1 MLSTCPSS
9 TIHQKCSLYKEG
21 TGRGRTEAWHFP
33 CTSLSLCYKN
43 VGKSFSLF
51 FLFFMCKMTATSA
64 VTDTIQRTA
73 HTHTHSVQV
82 CVCVY
87 KLLSNCCEGI
97 SRRWILCCANFL
109 LGYLIEFTTRR
120 RCQILSKIHTIYYRF
135 IYYIYTV
142 CIRTIVHGLD
152 LSLPCH
158 AQHICC
164 CLLLPPQVE
173 NFSMIVY

>member
-1 MLSTCPSS
+1 MQLVQCG
-9 TIHQKCSLYKEG
+9 G
-21 TGRGRTEAWHFP
+21 TDGGAWHFP

-51 FLFFMCKMTATSA
+51 FTVFYVQNDSDQCRNGHNTPHSS
-64 VTDTIQRTA
+64 
-73 HTHTHSVQV
+73 HTHTYTRTLFV
-82 CVCVY
+82 CVCVH

-97 SRRWILCCANFL
+97 SRRWIWCCANFV

-120 RCQILSKIHTIYYRF
+120 RCQILSKIHTQYLTDLYTIYVLYICMYVCNCTWTRF
-135 IYYIYTV
+135 
-142 CIRTIVHGLD
+142 
-152 LSLPCH
+152 LSLPRH

-164 CLLLPPQVE
+164 CLLLPPQLE